1 MTLCAYTPE
10 YHRRPRT
17 QSWLSLSADTIIVAC
32 TKQLGV
38 YRNPHPPFYRSYR
51 NLKFKE
57 EDERPL
63 SEAKAPCYLLRHWTT
78 SFCGWRIFVTIVR
91 AVGLCIRDFPLRNR
105 QIIPEVKKLEE
116 KFAKDASL
124 PDGMDP
130 RALEMRAM
138 LEEPI
143 GQKYIG
149 EFAKEAM
156 TQARRGC
163 LLFAGIVHCTVA
175 PVAAPWISGRQHSIY
190 TLHNAVGCQ

>member
-1 MTLCAYTPE
+1 MTGGFPL
-10 YHRRPRT
+10 
-17 QSWLSLSADTIIVAC
+17 QLSRV
-32 TKQLGV
+32 
-38 YRNPHPPFYRSYR
+38 
-51 NLKFKE
+51 
-57 EDERPL
+57 
-63 SEAKAPCYLLRHWTT
+63 
-78 SFCGWRIFVTIVR
+78 
-91 AVGLCIRDFPLRNR
+91 VGLCIRHFPLRNR

-124 PDGMDP
+124 PDGMKP

-163 LLFAGIVHCTVA
+163 MHLVSEVVLSSVTPIG
-175 PVAAPWISGRQHSIY
+175 APWIRGRQDYICA
-190 TLHNAVGCQ
+190 LHNDNMSGVNSCRTLQCF